1 MPETSLIFPAQEYRG
16 RVTRVQ
22 AAMAAAGAEALLLTM
37 PEDIFYITGFLT
49 RFWESPARPW
59 FVIVPAKG
67 DPVAVIPA
75 IGVDLMSRTWITH
88 IRNWPAPDPRD
99 DGVSLLADT
108 LCDLVPENGTIVTPM
123 GAETHLHAPLG
134 HYDTVKRHLG
144 QRRII
149 DGTHLIQSVREIK
162 SEAEITKIRETCGI
176 ADRAFARVPEFAR
189 EGAPLDQV
197 FRDFQIALLQ
207 EGADW
212 VSYVAGGAGQ
222 GGYTDVI
229 SPAAAQ
235 PLQAGDILMLDTG
248 AVKDGYFCDFD
259 RNFAIGTP
267 TDTLRRAQEALWQA
281 TQSVLQTLRPGHL
294 ACDVHR
300 MLDDALGASGV
311 TTGGG
316 RLGHGLGIA
325 LTEWPSFTPLD
336 TTLLRA
342 GMVLTLE
349 PGVDLGRG
357 RILVHEENIVLREDG
372 PELLSTRAP
381 QEMVIL

>member
-16 RVTRVQ
+16 RVARVQ

-88 IRNWPAPDPRD
+88 IRSWPAPDPRD
-99 DGVSLLADT
+99 DGVSLLAET
-108 LCDLVPENGTIVTPM
+108 LCDLVPENGTIATPM

-134 HYDTVKRHLG
+134 HYDAVKRLLG

-162 SEAEITKIRETCGI
+162 SEAEIAKIRETCGI

-248 AVKDGYFCDFD
+248 A
-259 RNFAIGTP
+259 
-267 TDTLRRAQEALWQA
+267 
-281 TQSVLQTLRPGHL
+281 
-294 ACDVHR
+294 
-300 MLDDALGASGV
+300 
-311 TTGGG
+311 
-316 RLGHGLGIA
+316 
-325 LTEWPSFTPLD
+325 
-336 TTLLRA
+336 
-342 GMVLTLE
+342 
-349 PGVDLGRG
+349 
-357 RILVHEENIVLREDG
+357 
-372 PELLSTRAP
+372 
-381 QEMVIL
+381 